1 MERLIH
7 KTLAFWNLLLSQS
20 SGQCDVIAA
29 VIVHAA
35 CQWLTHRHPAALPL
49 TSDAWCSL
57 SVSSNCMLCCEWGI
71 MRQNKD
77 NRLALL
83 SKTSFQS
90 QTNHGL
96 ELERIHADLEVGK
109 SQTQWS
115 HRHLYVELRH
125 LREKAESNLQKAVRE
140 LVARRGHQKNVYF
153 DRLARD
159 INVKDTGQYSTSVST
174 GKEASC
180 SCSRHTHINLELL
193 LLTLYEEIDA
203 VFKLHHRQESERE
216 KAILLCHLLQR
227 HRKQLQGRQRAVH
240 PSYNLKS
247 LSKKP
252 AQKDGVNSCHSASRS
267 SGRTSGRGL
276 CAADPSANATALD
289 TCQCSLLKNCDT
301 LNAGRSDHPPCGA
314 PRTGESTPSKC
325 LNINMEVSYITS
337 DDFMFLTVV
346 ELIW

>member
-1 MERLIH
+1 
-7 KTLAFWNLLLSQS
+7 
-20 SGQCDVIAA
+20 
-29 VIVHAA
+29 
-35 CQWLTHRHPAALPL
+35 
-49 TSDAWCSL
+49 
-57 SVSSNCMLCCEWGI
+57 

-346 ELIW
+346 ELI